1 MVELIDIIGSAVKG
15 VGYFA
20 LLWLGLPAL
29 LLFFPNQSTLR
40 AISAHVIT
48 VIDGFNYVLGEAV
61 KWALPL
67 LVLSVTASVFALSLF
82 GLSWTKLSESAQYF
96 HVIALMLGA
105 AFTLLMNEHVRVDIF
120 QSRLARPHKALVDFI
135 GFHIGLMPVCLL
147 LIWSSA
153 SFVHFSWLIFE
164 GSAEADGIKGVFIL
178 KTLIPIFALL
188 MLAQGLSIALRAVM
202 VMRNIDPPKRIDGVD
217 ELFPAP
223 KRLP

>member
-1 MVELIDIIGSAVKG
+1 MVELFDIIGGAVKG

-20 LLWLGLPAL
+20 LIWLSLPAL
-29 LLFFPNQSTLR
+29 LLFFPKQTILR
-40 AISAHVIT
+40 SISNHTIL
-48 VIDGFNYVLGEAV
+48 VIDRFNYVLGETV

-96 HVIALMLGA
+96 HVIALMFGA
-105 AFTLLMNEHVRVDIF
+105 SLTLLMNEHVRVDIF
-120 QSRLARPHKALVDFI
+120 QSRLKRPHKALVDFI
-135 GFHIGLMPVCLL
+135 GFYIGLMPVCLL
-147 LIWSSA
+147 LIWSSTR
-153 SFVHFSWLIFE
+153 FVYFSWLIFE

-178 KTLIPIFALL
+178 KTLIPIFAVL

-202 VMRNIDPPKRIDGVD
+202 VMRDIDAPKHISGIDD
-217 ELFPAP
+217 LFPAP